1 MEQFVEVFQTH
12 SFYVLV
18 RKPCA
23 LFIDRINGDATFKYA
38 TNMAALSD
46 AVNLGVVEGVLGK
59 FQCIANSNWHLLLIS
74 ESEFVCSL
82 HDGIEVR
89 RISKIAILPISPSP
103 LPKTF
108 QLNKTSRNGK
118 ESISTH
124 EQPSAQKQPAIVQAV
139 QNTIKVASDIVNF
152 KQKSKGTSRF
162 EMRILEELEKL
173 FEGESDQFYF
183 ARCGGDL
190 TLWTQRRECRR
201 LQGELCYWGDL
212 KVCPRTCWPPIWCR
226 YDESF
231 VWNHRILQDL
241 VAPALQYLHV
251 EEGLPKL
258 VTTSRSPSPVKESR
272 RMESGMEMDET
283 RRQVA
288 AEAGQPTRLTECL
301 CALESMLPPVISGFV
316 KQHKLALHMWDV
328 DGRISPT
335 TSDPVTLTIIS
346 RRSRFR
352 AGCRYRRRGID
363 EKGYV
368 ANYVETEQVLE
379 VPSEVSVHVL
389 SFLQIRGSV
398 PVFWTQTGIK
408 YKPPIQLHKSL
419 SENQE
424 AFRLHIERPLRKF
437 DRLVVVNLA
446 ETVPGRQE
454 SKITEAFVRQL
465 LLFNNPKVTYVGF
478 DFHEYCK
485 NLRFGNVSV
494 LLEGIKDIIRDMQ
507 YYWLHRNNLMCK
519 QESVFR
525 VNCIDCL
532 DRTNLVQSVFAT
544 SVIEIQLRRLG
555 RLPPEV
561 DLPVEFSRSLQSIW
575 ADNGDALS
583 RHYTGT
589 AAMKGDYTRTGFR
602 TVNGLMKDGVSS
614 MSRYYQRFGEIK
626 RQAAIDFLLGHTNSP
641 ELRFLRNCSTA
652 DVPVKEH
659 SSIEVSSLLAAVR
672 SSCLQGDEDPFFE
685 FVASSN
691 VITNRKRLRQ
701 RRQLRRIDVRAFGM
715 LTSKYLHIVR
725 FVDDPL
731 TNQQAHL
738 RIPVS
743 SITHIALGT
752 ESALFKQA
760 SPVLYIHFT
769 TTSPHSNQPPMAFC
783 NYSSKEVE
791 FRSSDDASGESG
803 VSAPS
808 TVLKRFPLQQGTSGQ
823 YCLALRQAPFRLFN
837 NYLVPISSA
846 EEATDALHAVAESIT
861 VLLQSIDR
869 STDQL
874 VLAETRATGISVM
887 QRRFTSSLPTEFTR
901 PLAPAAC
908 NALQQHHDC
917 LYPFLLSLHP
927 SRRPRRSRRVPVAN
941 LNHSFKPAQRICR
954 RKNSLKPTPLN
965 LSQTEEIGTSN
976 GTRVLQSTGIKGS
989 FGQMLKQSMPL
1000 VEKVFPAG
1008 PGFVKHNEQPSAHVN
1023 GLSDSE
1029 ECIEAATEETDEE
1042 MLALD
1047 SSEVMEGK
1055 ESRSKGGI
1063 AEQGVEPP
1071 FGSDV
1076 DDMPAHIIKPSH
1088 CSSISDLMYELED
1101 AASIATEE
1109 EDDRVE
1115 GDDDENE
1122 KAGKLRISLSYSRSV
1137 PAHLE
1142 DVGCGQMPQLTNA
1155 TVVASVCRP
1164 SSSPLLGGLFNF
1176 PPFLPSQVHEQ
1187 SSNRL
1192 KTNTRLSR
1200 PVLTSEDQLLLPR
1213 SLSYDDRS
1221 ARTFHGLSCPRKGV
1235 SDPQITCYRTL
1246 YGLAVGQRSPPRSPR
1261 VLQGKVDRGLQEVLD
1276 KHFQTFT
1283 IASIATRGECPSS
1296 QSRAASHLS
1305 PRRHNTNAIYR
1316 ILTLRLST
1324 FPNYLSVQVYVCG
1337 IYCPVFVLSIA
1348 PLFLSSVRLDYFFDL
1363 FTPFSFTHL
1372 SMIRG
1377 VFGTH
1382 CTRERCEL
1390 AYVIFF
1396 KRTYRLTLS
1405 FERICLLAVFNS
1417 SHHLIKSRR

>member
-38 TNMAALSD
+38 TNIAALSD

-108 QLNKTSRNGK
+108 QLNKTSRSGK
-118 ESISTH
+118 ESILTH

-139 QNTIKVASDIVNF
+139 QNTIKAASDIVNF
-152 KQKSKGTSRF
+152 KQ
-162 EMRILEELEKL
+162 ELEKL

-201 LQGELCYWGDL
+201 LRGELCYWGDL
-212 KVCPRTCWPPIWCR
+212 KVCPRTCWSPIWCR
-226 YDESF
+226 YDKSF

-258 VTTSRSPSPVKESR
+258 VTASRSPSPVEESE
-272 RMESGMEMDET
+272 RMEAGMEMDET
-283 RRQVA
+283 RQQVA

-301 CALESMLPPVISGFV
+301 CALESMLPPIISGFV

-335 TSDPVTLTIIS
+335 TPDPVTLTIIS
-346 RRSRFR
+346 RRSQFR

-363 EKGYV
+363 ERGYV

-419 SENQE
+419 SENRE

-561 DLPVEFSRSLQSIW
+561 DLPVEFSRSVQSIW

-672 SSCLQGDEDPFFE
+672 SSCLQVDEDPFFE
-685 FVASSN
+685 FVASST
-691 VITNRKRLRQ
+691 VM
-701 RRQLRRIDVRAFGM
+701 QLRRIDVRAFGM

-738 RIPVS
+738 HIPVS
-743 SITHIALGT
+743 SITHIALGFSCPVYSLHHNV
-752 ESALFKQA
+752 SAFQSTAHGFLQLFFQRSMSATRTMMTVSIFCPYSCLPGILFTLTFNKNVFR
-760 SPVLYIHFT
+760 VL
-769 TTSPHSNQPPMAFC
+769 Q
-783 NYSSKEVE
+783 VE

-808 TVLKRFPLQQGTSGQ
+808 TVLKRLPPQQGTSGQ

-861 VLLQSIDR
+861 VLLQSIDQ

-901 PLAPAAC
+901 PLAPAVC

-927 SRRPRRSRRVPVAN
+927 PRRPRRSRRVPVDN
-941 LNHSFKPAQRICR
+941 LNHSSKPAQRICK
-954 RKNSLKPTPLN
+954 RKNSLKPTPPLN
-965 LSQTEEIGTSN
+965 VSQTEEIGTSN
-976 GTRVLQSTGIKGS
+976 GTRVLQST
-989 FGQMLKQSMPL
+989 
-1000 VEKVFPAG
+1000 
-1008 PGFVKHNEQPSAHVN
+1008 
-1023 GLSDSE
+1023 SE

-1042 MLALD
+1042 MLAPD

-1055 ESRSKGGI
+1055 ESRSKCGI

-1109 EDDRVE
+1109 EDERVE
-1115 GDDDENE
+1115 GEDDENE
-1122 KAGKLRISLSYSRSV
+1122 KTWA
-1137 PAHLE
+1137 A
-1142 DVGCGQMPQLTNA
+1142 
-1155 TVVASVCRP
+1155 
-1164 SSSPLLGGLFNF
+1164 
-1176 PPFLPSQVHEQ
+1176 
-1187 SSNRL
+1187 
-1192 KTNTRLSR
+1192 
-1200 PVLTSEDQLLLPR
+1200 
-1213 SLSYDDRS
+1213 DR
-1221 ARTFHGLSCPRKGV
+1221 
-1235 SDPQITCYRTL
+1235 
-1246 YGLAVGQRSPPRSPR
+1246 
-1261 VLQGKVDRGLQEVLD
+1261 
-1276 KHFQTFT
+1276 
-1283 IASIATRGECPSS
+1283 
-1296 QSRAASHLS
+1296 
-1305 PRRHNTNAIYR
+1305 
-1316 ILTLRLST
+1316 
-1324 FPNYLSVQVYVCG
+1324 
-1337 IYCPVFVLSIA
+1337 
-1348 PLFLSSVRLDYFFDL
+1348 
-1363 FTPFSFTHL
+1363 
-1372 SMIRG
+1372 
-1377 VFGTH
+1377 
-1382 CTRERCEL
+1382 
-1390 AYVIFF
+1390 
-1396 KRTYRLTLS
+1396 
-1405 FERICLLAVFNS
+1405 CLN
-1417 SHHLIKSRR
+1417 